1 MSRSDDRHYRPG
13 VGMMLITPASGRI
26 FIAQR
31 LDSSDEAWQMPQGGI
46 DPGEEP
52 AATAL
57 RELREEI
64 GTDKATILAESPEW
78 MRYDLPES
86 LRKKLWRGRYR
97 GQRQKWFAL
106 RFDGEDSDIDIATAH
121 PEFSTWRWEE
131 ATRVPELIVPFKRN
145 LYRDVFSLFAPVL
158 ARFPGQT

>member
-1 MSRSDDRHYRPG
+1 
-13 VGMMLITPASGRI
+13 
-26 FIAQR
+26 
-31 LDSSDEAWQMPQGGI
+31 MPQGGI

>member
-1 MSRSDDRHYRPG
+1 VSRSEDRHYRPG

-31 LDSSDEAWQMPQGGI
+31 LDSADEAWQMPQGGI

-57 RELREEI
+57 RELREEV

-78 MRYDLPES
+78 MRYDLPEG
-86 LRKKLWRGRYR
+86 LRKKLWRGRFK

-106 RFDGEDSDIDIATAH
+106 RFDGEDSDINIATAH

-131 ATRVPELIVPFKRN
+131 ASRVPELIVPFKRD
-145 LYRDVFSLFAPVL
+145 LYRDVFTLFAPIL
-158 ARFPGQT
+158 ARFPGRA

>member
-1 MSRSDDRHYRPG
+1 
-13 VGMMLITPASGRI
+13 
-26 FIAQR
+26 
-31 LDSSDEAWQMPQGGI
+31 MPQGGI

-52 AATAL
+52 AVTAL

-78 MRYDLPES
+78 LRYDLPES
-86 LRKKLWRGRYR
+86 LRKKLWRGRFR

-106 RFDGEDSDIDIATAH
+106 RFDGDDSDIDIATSH
-121 PEFSTWRWEE
+121 PEFSTWRWEQPS
-131 ATRVPELIVPFKRN
+131 RVPELIVPFKRE

-158 ARFPGQT
+158 ARFPDQA

>member
-1 MSRSDDRHYRPG
+1 
-13 VGMMLITPASGRI
+13 MLIAPTGRI

-52 AATAL
+52 AVTAL

-64 GTDKATILAESPEW
+64 GTDRATILAESPEW
-78 MRYDLPES
+78 LRYDLPEG
-86 LRKKLWRGRYR
+86 LRKKLWRGRFR

-106 RFDGEDSDIDIATAH
+106 RFDGDDSDIDIATAH
-121 PEFSTWRWEE
+121 PEFGAWRWE
-131 ATRVPELIVPFKRN
+131 APQRVPELIVPFKRV
-145 LYRDVFSLFAPVL
+145 LYQEVFTLFAPVL
-158 ARFPGQT
+158 ARFPLQD